1 MDDASMTASAAAP
14 GRRRLELSCAPFADR
29 SVTPSPLQRERVER
43 AADTFASDGATRPL
57 RAPASASAESSDSS
71 PGSSPASL
79 PESLPESL
87 KERLRRRGLELGLD
101 AVGFT
106 GADALPRSDYLE
118 RWLAEGRH
126 GEMNYLKSG
135 GPRHRPELLL
145 DGARTIVVGAA
156 RYQRPRDEP
165 APLAAYAQRGDYHPG
180 LRKALRPLAAEL
192 RAAVPGSATKICIDT
207 APILERE
214 AAARAGV
221 GWIGKNTLIVHREL
235 GCWTLLGLILWTG
248 ELPPDPPAVDQCGRC
263 RRCLD
268 ACPTGALDD
277 AYRMDARRCLSY
289 VTIEQRGPIAP
300 EFRDALSVRAFGC
313 DACLAACPFGGPRLF
328 DDAPLLPT
336 DRALAGAPLRELLER
351 ARDRF
356 WKSFRA
362 TPIER
367 ARRRGFLR
375 NLLIAAGNAG
385 DPGLRELVAPFA
397 DDADTLLAEHAR
409 WALQKMG

>member
-1 MDDASMTASAAAP
+1 
-14 GRRRLELSCAPFADR
+14 
-29 SVTPSPLQRERVER
+29 VER
-43 AADTFASDGATRPL
+43 AADTFASEGATGPPPT
-57 RAPASASAESSDSS
+57 PAAASVETPDR
-71 PGSSPASL
+71 
-79 PESLPESL
+79 L
-87 KERLRRRGLELGLD
+87 KERLRRRGRELGLD
-101 AVGFT
+101 EVGFT
-106 GADALPRSDYLE
+106 GADALPRADYVE
-118 RWLAEGRH
+118 RWLADGRA
-126 GEMNYLKSG
+126 GEMDYLKRG
-135 GPRHRPELLL
+135 GPRHRPELVL
-145 DGARTIVVGAA
+145 DGVRTIVVGAA
-156 RYQRPRDEP
+156 RYQRPRSEP
-165 APLAAYAQRGDYHPG
+165 SHVAAYAQRGDYHPG

-221 GWIGKNTLIVHREL
+221 GWIGKNTMVVHEEL
-235 GCWTLLGLILWTG
+235 GCYTLLGLILWTG
-248 ELPPDPPAVDQCGRC
+248 ELPPDPPAVDHCGRC

-268 ACPTGALDD
+268 ACPTGALDEP
-277 AYRMDARRCLSY
+277 YRMDARRCLSY
-289 VTIEQRGPIAP
+289 LTIEQRGPIAP

-328 DDAPLLPT
+328 TDAPLLPT
-336 DRALAGAPLRELLER
+336 DASLADAPLRELIER

-385 DPGLRELVAPFA
+385 DPGLRDVVAPFA
-397 DDADTLLAEHAR
+397 DDPDTLLAEHAR
-409 WALQKMG
+409 SALARMAATKGE

>member
-1 MDDASMTASAAAP
+1 M
-14 GRRRLELSCAPFADR
+14 
-29 SVTPSPLQRERVER
+29 ER

-57 RAPASASAESSDSS
+57 RAPASASADSSDPSPESSPD
-71 PGSSPASL
+71 
-79 PESLPESL
+79 SL

-106 GADALPRSDYLE
+106 GAEDLPRADHLE
-118 RWLAEGRH
+118 RWLAEGR
-126 GEMNYLKSG
+126 GGDMDYLRSG
-135 GPRHRPELLL
+135 GPRHRPQLLL
-145 DGARTIVVGAA
+145 EGARTIVVGAA

-165 APLAAYAQRGDYHPG
+165 TPVAAYAQRGDYHPG

-192 RAAVPGSATKICIDT
+192 RAAAPGSATKICIDT

-221 GWIGKNTLIVHREL
+221 GWIGKNTLVVHKEF
-235 GCWTLLGLILWTG
+235 GCYTLLGLILWTG
-248 ELPPDPPAVDQCGRC
+248 ELPPDPPALDQCGRC

-268 ACPTGALDD
+268 ACPTGALDGPWQ
-277 AYRMDARRCLSY
+277 MDARRCLSY

-328 DDAPLLPT
+328 EDAQLLPT
-336 DRALAGAPLRELLER
+336 DRSLADAPLKELLAR

-385 DPGLRELVAPFA
+385 DPGLRELVAPFV

-409 WALQKMG
+409 WALKKME

>member
-1 MDDASMTASAAAP
+1 M
-14 GRRRLELSCAPFADR
+14 
-29 SVTPSPLQRERVER
+29 ER
-43 AADTFASDGATRPL
+43 AADTFAPDGATGPQRAP
-57 RAPASASAESSDSS
+57 APASAEPPDR
-71 PGSSPASL
+71 
-79 PESLPESL
+79 L
-87 KERLRRRGLELGLD
+87 KERLRRRARELGLD
-101 AVGFT
+101 EVGFT
-106 GADALPRSDYLE
+106 GADALPRADYVE
-118 RWLAEGRH
+118 RWLAEGRA
-126 GEMNYLKSG
+126 GEMDYLKSG

-145 DGARTIVVGAA
+145 DGAKTIVVGAA
-156 RYQRPRDEP
+156 RYQRPRSEP
-165 APLAAYAQRGDYHPG
+165 SHVAAYAQRGDYHPG

-221 GWIGKNTLIVHREL
+221 GWIGKNTLIVHPTL
-235 GCWTLLGLILWTG
+235 GCYTLLGLILWTG

-268 ACPTGALDD
+268 ACPTGALDA
-277 AYRMDARRCLSY
+277 AYQMDARRCLSY

-300 EFRDALSVRAFGC
+300 EFREALSLRAFGC
-313 DACLAACPFGGPRLF
+313 DACLAACPFGGARLF
-328 DDAPLLPT
+328 EDAPLLPT
-336 DRALAGAPLRELLER
+336 DRSLAGASLRELLER

-375 NLLIAAGNAG
+375 SLLIAAGNAG
-385 DPGLRELVAPFA
+385 DPELRDVVMPFA
-397 DDADTLLAEHAR
+397 EDADTLLAEHAR
-409 WALQKMG
+409 WALQRIDGRQGD